1 MTMDKYP
8 KLTKQQREQMDEE
21 GHILIDDALEPFG
34 LENVIQAWERIQAE
48 DEPGWKQAV
57 ADGTVS
63 GGYGNGPNAHTMS
76 KVSQRD
82 KIFFDIG
89 SNSIMRP
96 LLEDLLGVDVQCAG
110 VTNHSHHAGAAAHTT
125 WHRDWSP
132 WTHPTWI
139 IKAKI
144 FYFLDDQDEDMGCFS
159 IVPGTHTLPDG
170 PDREAYSGENLEQM
184 PGMKKITGKAG
195 SAILWNVLM
204 YHTGTANTSNKDRRI
219 IITSY
224 VPFWMKTWGADRPPQ
239 NIIGWTDT
247 PDLRQFWGIHAV
259 QGRASYDRTDV
270 PYLPEHEAITKAK
283 KF

>member
-1 MTMDKYP
+1 MDKYP
-8 KLTKQQREQMDEE
+8 GFTKQRREQMDEE
-21 GHILIDDALEPFG
+21 GYILIEDALEPFG
-34 LENVIQAWERIQAE
+34 LDNVVEAWERIQAE

-57 ADGTVS
+57 RDGTVS

-76 KVSQRD
+76 AVYKRD

-89 SNSIMRP
+89 GNPMMRP
-96 LLEDLLGVDVQCAG
+96 LVEDLHGVDVQCAG
-110 VTNHSHHAGAAAHTT
+110 VTNHCHHAGTAAHTT

-132 WTHPTWI
+132 WTHHTWI
-139 IKAKI
+139 IKSKI
-144 FYFLDDQDEDMGCFS
+144 FYFLDDQDLEMGCFS
-159 IVPGTHTLPDG
+159 IVPGTHKLPDG
-170 PDREAYSGENLEQM
+170 PDKEAYSNENLEKM

-224 VPFWMKTWGADRPPQ
+224 IPFWMKTWGASGPPQ
-239 NIIGWTDT
+239 NVIDWTDT

-259 QGRASYDRTDV
+259 DGRASYDRADV
-270 PYLPEHEAITKAK
+270 PYLPEHEEITKAK